1 MRIVPCLLA
10 AASLGLP
17 AFATATEFDLPP
29 RKPGQWQIEMTP
41 DTGPAMTM
49 DICLDEATDKE
60 MMQAGMSISD
70 GMCSD
75 VDVSQAGGTITIN
88 ATCTMGAMKTT
99 SHTVMTGDFQSAY
112 SATITSTMEGGPP
125 GMPANTTIEQTATWL
140 GECSGGLGPGD
151 MLMPGGTKMNVRQ
164 MLNTMGGG

>member
-10 AASLGLP
+10 ASLSLP
-17 AFATATEFDLPP
+17 AFAAAAEIDFPP
-29 RKPGQWQIEMTP
+29 RKAGQWQVEMTP
-41 DTGPAMTM
+41 ESSPAMTM

-99 SHTVMTGDFQSAY
+99 SHTVMTGDFQTAY
-112 SATITSTMEGGPP
+112 DMTITSTIEGGPP
-125 GMPANTTIEQTATWL
+125 GMPANSTIVQHARWI
-140 GECSGGLGPGD
+140 GDCASGLAPGD
-151 MLMPGGTKMNVRQ
+151 MMMPGGTKMNVRD

>member
-10 AASLGLP
+10 AASLSLP
-17 AFATATEFDLPP
+17 AFATAAEFDFPP

>member
-1 MRIVPCLLA
+1 MRIVPRILV

-17 AFATATEFDLPP
+17 AFATAAEFDFPP
-29 RKPGQWQIEMTP
+29 RKAGQWQIEMAP

-75 VDVSQAGGTITIN
+75 VDVSQAGGAITID

-99 SHTVMTGDFQSAY
+99 SHTVMTGDFQTAY
-112 SATITSTMEGGPP
+112 DMTITSTIEGGPP
-125 GMPANTTIEQTATWL
+125 GMPANSTIIQHARWMGACT
-140 GECSGGLGPGD
+140 GGLAPGD
-151 MLMPGGTKMNVRQ
+151 MMMPGGMKMNVRQ